1 MRIDEKFFNKFKT
14 LCKEIH
20 KLYLLY
26 WFSEKDRR
34 YKLNWK
40 PMFSIAN
47 GDQVGILKKTYR
59 P

>member
-1 MRIDEKFFNKFKT
+1 MKHGKRPKLKQKLFLKAN
-14 LCKEIH
+14 
-20 KLYLLY
+20 KLYLLH

-34 YKLNWK
+34 YQLNGK